1 MRCIE
6 HALIALILDLCP
18 TADLLKLGD
27 LGLRLFVACRFD
39 WCQSRHLRGLNLSM
53 DELSCLVQV
62 WVVMVLQ
69 PIQRHAILF
78 GGDWCS
84 LREAHLNLQNLLAL
98 HQWLNDEAMG
108 RSFVGFNRFWLSNL

>member
-6 HALIALILDLCP
+6 HALIALILDFCP
-18 TADLLKLGD
+18 TTNLLKLGN
-27 LGLRLFVACRFD
+27 LGLCLFIARRID

-53 DELSCLVQV
+53 DEFSCLVQV

-78 GGDWCS
+78 GGDWRS
-84 LREAHLNLQNLLAL
+84 LRETHLNLQHLLAL
-98 HQWLNDEAMG
+98 HQRLNDEAMG
-108 RSFVGFNRFWLSNL
+108 RSFACFNRFWLSNL

>member
-6 HALIALILDLCP
+6 HALVALILDLCP
-18 TADLLKLGD
+18 TADFLKLCN
-27 LGLRLFVACRFD
+27 LGLCFFIARRID

-62 WVVMVLQ
+62 RVVMVLQ

-78 GGDWCS
+78 GGDWRS
-84 LREAHLNLQNLLAL
+84 L
-98 HQWLNDEAMG
+98 
-108 RSFVGFNRFWLSNL
+108 